1 MSGSDDRV
9 RTARSLLLR
18 AVESLGNGST
28 RSLKTNSENTSPQLQ
43 LANHDASG
51 GRGVQRE
58 PAYESAAISTP
69 TSKATTSA
77 VAKRNRLFN
86 FDTRGWFRGGS
97 TPQTNKIVGPGT
109 EPLLLRLW
117 HRPSRFRSFGRRFRF
132 ATADV
137 VALEVGV
144 DIAADS

>member
-18 AVESLGNGST
+18 AVEFGQWIHTAT
-28 RSLKTNSENTSPQLQ
+28 RITL
-43 LANHDASG
+43 H
-51 GRGVQRE
+51 RV
-58 PAYESAAISTP
+58 
-69 TSKATTSA
+69 
-77 VAKRNRLFN
+77 
-86 FDTRGWFRGGS
+86 RGGS
-97 TPQTNKIVGPGT
+97 TPQTNEIVGPGT
-109 EPLLLRLW
+109 EPLLRLW
-117 HRPSRFRSFGRRFRF
+117 HRASKFRFFFADERQKPKLNRRFRS